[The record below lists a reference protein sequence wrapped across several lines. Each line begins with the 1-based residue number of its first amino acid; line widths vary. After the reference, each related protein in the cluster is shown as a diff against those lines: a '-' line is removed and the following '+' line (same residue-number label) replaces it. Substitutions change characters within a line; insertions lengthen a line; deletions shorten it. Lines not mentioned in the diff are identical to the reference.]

1 MSVST
6 RTPARLVFGREPAA
20 WAALI
25 SAGLVLLTTFGFQI
39 STETQ
44 GVIMAAVNA
53 VLGLLVV
60 VSVKE
65 SVYPALV
72 GLVQTIVPLVVA
84 FGLDLTDAQQAALLA
99 AGTVFLGFVFTRPQ
113 VTAKANVV
121 DGEVLSVRDE
131 PIE

>member
-53 VLGLLVV
+53 VLGLIVV

-72 GLVQTIVPLVVA
+72 GLAQTIVPLVVA
-84 FGLDLTDAQQAALLA
+84 FGLDLTDAQQGALLA
-99 AGTVFLGFVFTRPQ
+99 AGTVVLGFVFTRPQ

-121 DGEVLSVRDE
+121 DGQVFTFRGE